1 MLCLSCPEKRGR
13 VQGGLDSR
21 HRDHTWVSRDQTQEG
36 KVLSENL
43 RSSCQMG
50 DGRNM
55 LGCGWVGD
63 LGKVPKSEAAELGRS

>member
-13 VQGGLDSR
+13 VQGGWGSR
-21 HRDHTWVSRDQTQEG
+21 QRDPIWVSRVQTQEG

-43 RSSCQMG
+43 RSSCQTG
-50 DGRNM
+50 HGRNT

-63 LGKVPKSEAAELGRS
+63 LGKVLKSKAAELGRS